1 MAIGSRSEAVI
12 MMEYKGYIGKV
23 EFDDEASI
31 FHGQVINT
39 RDVITFH
46 GKSVAELRKALR
58 ESVDVYLDF
67 CAERG
72 EEPDKPFSGQFVAR
86 ITPELH
92 RSASLAAA
100 RAGKSLNAW
109 VSEQL
114 QSAIES
120 PASARKSSAGKVT
133 DGKHKKSPVSR
144 RNSD

>member
-1 MAIGSRSEAVI
+1 
-12 MMEYKGYIGKV
+12 MMEYKGYIGQV

-58 ESVDVYLDF
+58 ESVDVYLDY

-100 RAGKSLNAW
+100 RAGKSLNTW
-109 VSEQL
+109 VAEQL
-114 QSAIES
+114 ESVIEKSGIFERRTQSKSKAS
-120 PASARKSSAGKVT
+120 VGTVAKKPARRSILRAAKRKSQ
-133 DGKHKKSPVSR
+133 
-144 RNSD
+144 